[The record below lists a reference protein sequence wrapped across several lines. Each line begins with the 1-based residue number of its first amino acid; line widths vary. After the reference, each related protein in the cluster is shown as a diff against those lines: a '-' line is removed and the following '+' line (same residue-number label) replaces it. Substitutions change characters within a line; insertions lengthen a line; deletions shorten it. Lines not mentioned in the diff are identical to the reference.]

1 MQLSISGHHINV
13 TDALKS
19 YVTSKLDRLERH
31 DEHITHV
38 HVVLSVNKLVQRAE
52 ATLHTHGA
60 EIFADAENE
69 DLYAAVECSEW
80 CRPRRILAAAP
91 NRDARFQLCSCHRPG
106 LDGISPTFSPSHSCT

>member
-1 MQLSISGHHINV
+1 MQLSITGHHINV

-31 DEHITHV
+31 DQHITNV

-52 ATLHTHGA
+52 ATLHTNGA

-69 DLYAAVECSEW
+69 DLYAAV
-80 CRPRRILAAAP
+80 
-91 NRDARFQLCSCHRPG
+91 DALSDKLDRQIINHKEKVGDHRSKAG
-106 LDGISPTFSPSHSCT
+106 

>member
-1 MQLSISGHHINV
+1 VQLSISGHHINV

-52 ATLHTHGA
+52 ATLHTNGA

-69 DLYAAVECSEW
+69 DLYAAV
-80 CRPRRILAAAP
+80 
-91 NRDARFQLCSCHRPG
+91 DALSDKLDRQIIKHKEKVGDHRSKTG
-106 LDGISPTFSPSHSCT
+106 